1 MKLYELTENYNQ
13 LLSYLEDEEVED
25 SIVEDTLKSIEEP
38 LQEKTEN
45 IIKLIRHLEGNELV
59 LKKEIDRLAKKR
71 QSNKRNIDSL
81 KNYLTDSLDT
91 LQDPR
96 VKTPLFSVWVQ
107 NNPPSVEIIREE
119 EVPAA
124 YFEEQAPKLDRR
136 KLLDDLRA
144 GEEVTGAVLT
154 QSRGVRFR

>member
-1 MKLYELTENYNQ
+1 M
-13 LLSYLEDEEVED
+13 
-25 SIVEDTLKSIEEP
+25 KSIEEP

-107 NNPPSVEIIREE
+107 NNPPSVDVIHEGEI
-119 EVPAA
+119 PAA
-124 YFEEQAPKLDRR
+124 YFEKQAPKLDRR